1 LDFDDA
7 HTDQV
12 PQARESVQ
20 DNVIGLNVERLA
32 RNERLARGFRDEYV
46 LLRRNELAPGSN
58 EHFAIII
65 SWGDLRGGDHQ
76 VSRICCATSTER
88 A

>member
-1 LDFDDA
+1 MDFDDT
-7 HTDQV
+7 HMDQV

-32 RNERLARGFRDEYV
+32 RNERPGFRDEYV
-46 LLRRNELAPGSN
+46 LLRRDELGVPAPGSN

-65 SWGDLRGGDHQ
+65 S
-76 VSRICCATSTER
+76 
-88 A
+88 